1 MSKQIEAQATPAM
14 PTNGSA
20 QPEVPKQL
28 QVTFADLQLIIGGKE
43 IELSKLR
50 QEAEEIIQRFKAEN
64 QALKA
69 EVDRLTALGK

>member
-1 MSKQIEAQATPAM
+1 MSKQIAAQATPAM

-20 QPEVPKQL
+20 QPEVPQQL